1 MAAIVEVVV
10 GVIFVYILL
19 SILVT
24 EINTLISNA
33 FRLRAQ
39 NLREALDQIIEDPVM
54 RAKIYSHPL
63 IQLVEGRAILP
74 TQRISAEDAANVAN
88 GAIAA
93 VDWIDSHTFV
103 DVVLNNIKVE
113 SDQELFGALFNVI
126 DGMPSGPERRGL
138 RLIVNRIVSSG
149 DGMDDLRE
157 AIHNVDQE
165 SFRNALNETLAQIDE
180 EISQMGLEPN
190 SIVSVMAGIRQ
201 IDNPYFRNALS
212 TIMATATTLDEAKY
226 NIEKWFDNSMSRAST
241 TFTVKMKTLS
251 IAVALIIAVL
261 VNVDSLHLART
272 LWEDPVLRQQLSAA
286 ATTAVTSG
294 EIEAMINEANQAN
307 MNAVSGTSA
316 TGNVLDDLAT
326 SSNDV
331 VDTIQ
336 DIQDLR
342 LPVGWLWQGIDEG
355 VALDHPSRSNPSNIW
370 NYFPWNNPNGWLGL
384 LFAKIL
390 GLAVT
395 IISASQGAP
404 FWFNILN
411 KIVSR

>member
-39 NLREALDQIIEDPVM
+39 NLREALDKIIEDPVM
-54 RAKIYSHPL
+54 RAKIYTHPL
-63 IQLVEGRAILP
+63 IQLVEDRAVLP
-74 TQRISAEDAANVAN
+74 TQRISAEDAADVAN
-88 GAIAA
+88 GVIAA
-93 VDWIDSHTFV
+93 VDWIDSQTFV

-149 DGMDDLRE
+149 DGMDELRE

-165 SFRNALNETLAQIDE
+165 SFRNALNETLSHIDE

-241 TFTVKMKTLS
+241 TFASKMKTLS

-272 LWEDPVLRQQLSAA
+272 LWEDPILRQQLSAA
-286 ATTAVTSG
+286 ATTAVTTG
-294 EIEAMINEANQAN
+294 EIEAMINEANQGA
-307 MNAVSGTSA
+307 MNAVSGTA
-316 TGNVLDDLAT
+316 TSNVLDDLAT

-342 LPVGWLWQGIDEG
+342 LPVGWLWQGVDET
-355 VALDHPSRSNPSNIW
+355 VAPDHPARFNPSNIW

-411 KIVSR
+411 KIVAR